1 MNLCTGM
8 MVNRYVHI
16 RAKREGKAPMRG
28 ADVTQEG
35 LFVARQ
41 TVDYVPADHPLIA
54 IRDILNHALR
64 DMDVL
69 FESIYDDRGRYSV
82 PREWLLRGLVLQALY
97 GIRSERLLC
106 EQLGYNMLYRWFVGL
121 GMEELAWDHSTYT
134 RNRDRLIE
142 HDVVR
147 ALFAQVM
154 QQAKDAQ
161 LLSSE
166 HFSVDG
172 TLIRAWASQKSF
184 VPKEGPPPPSSGSHS
199 NPEVD
204 FKRQKRS
211 NDTHASSTDPDARL
225 FTKSKKEGS
234 VLAYMGHVLMDNRSK
249 LAVDTRLTLAT
260 GTAERDAAIDMLA
273 ALPGEQPK
281 TVGADKN
288 YDTEAF
294 VAACRDIKVTPHVAQ
309 NTYEYDT
316 KTGKRVKRQSRI
328 DGRTTRHAGYAVS
341 QVIRKVIETLFG
353 DGKQHGATIR
363 QVKLRGLPKV
373 NDVFTLSMLVVNLR
387 RLPKLFA
394 AQPIMAGSG

>member
-1 MNLCTGM
+1 
-8 MVNRYVHI
+8 
-16 RAKREGKAPMRG
+16 MRG

-35 LFVARQ
+35 LFVVKQ
-41 TVDYVPADHPLIA
+41 TSDYVPAEHPLIP
-54 IRDILNHALR
+54 IREILNTALR

-69 FESIYDDRGRYSV
+69 FESMYEDRGRYSV
-82 PREWLLRGLVLQALY
+82 PPEWLLRGLVLQTLY

-106 EQLGYNMLYRWFVGL
+106 EQLGYNMLFRCFLGF
-121 GMEELAWDHSTYT
+121 GMEDAAWDHSTYT
-134 RNRDRLIE
+134 QNRDRLIDHE
-142 HDVVR
+142 VIKN
-147 ALFAQVM
+147 LFGRVMAQ
-154 QQAKDAQ
+154 AEAGN

-172 TLIRAWASQKSF
+172 TLIRAWASHKSF
-184 VPKEGPPPPSSGSHS
+184 VPKDGPPPDKTGSKS

-211 NDTHASSTDPDARL
+211 NETHASSTDPDSRL
-225 FTKSKKEGS
+225 FTKSKKADAVPS
-234 VLAYMGHVLMDNRSK
+234 FMGHVLMDNRSK

-260 GTAERDAAIDMLA
+260 GTAEREAALDMLA
-273 ALPGEQPK
+273 SLPGAQRK

-288 YDTEAF
+288 YDTEGF
-294 VAACRDIKVTPHVAQ
+294 VSACQEINVTPHVAQ

-316 KTGKRVKRQSRI
+316 KTGKRAQRESRI
-328 DGRTTRHAGYAVS
+328 DARTTRHQGYRVS

-363 QVKLRGLPKV
+363 QVKLRGQRKV
-373 NDVFTLSMLVVNLR
+373 SDVFTLSMLTVNLR

-394 AQPIMAGSG
+394 VQAIMVPSG

>member
-1 MNLCTGM
+1 
-8 MVNRYVHI
+8 
-16 RAKREGKAPMRG
+16 MRG

-35 LFVARQ
+35 LFLSRQ
-41 TVDYVPADHPLIA
+41 TADYVPAGHPLVA
-54 IRDILNHALR
+54 IREILNRALR

-69 FESIYDDRGRYSV
+69 FESIYDERGRYSV
-82 PREWLLRGLVLQALY
+82 PPEWLLRGLVLQALY

-121 GMEELAWDHSTYT
+121 SMDDAAWDHSTYT

-142 HDVVR
+142 HEVVR
-147 ALFAQVM
+147 GLFGQVM
-154 QQAKDAQ
+154 QQAKEAQ
-161 LLSSE
+161 LLSAE

-172 TLIRAWASQKSF
+172 TLIRAWASHKSF
-184 VPKEGPPPPSSGSHS
+184 VPKDGPPPPSSGSRS

-211 NDTHASSTDPDARL
+211 NETHASTTDPDARL
-225 FTKSKKEGS
+225 FTKSNKAES
-234 VLAYMGHVLMDNRSK
+234 IPAYLGHVLMDNRSK

-260 GTAERDAAIDMLA
+260 GTAERDAAMEMLA
-273 ALPGEQPK
+273 DLPGEQRK

-288 YDTEAF
+288 YDTADF
-294 VAACRDIKVTPHVAQ
+294 VAGCREIKVTPHVAQ

-316 KTGKRVKRQSRI
+316 KTGKRAQRESRI
-328 DGRTTRHAGYAVS
+328 DGRTTRHDGYAVS
-341 QVIRKVIETLFG
+341 QVVRKMIETLFG

-363 QVKLRGLPKV
+363 QVKLRGQPKV
-373 NDVFTLSMLVVNLR
+373 SDTFTLSMLAVNLR

-394 AQPIMAGSG
+394 GQPIMAGAG

>member
-1 MNLCTGM
+1 
-8 MVNRYVHI
+8 
-16 RAKREGKAPMRG
+16 MRG
-28 ADVTQEG
+28 ADVTQES
-35 LFVARQ
+35 LFVIRQ
-41 TVDYVPADHPLIA
+41 TADYVPAGHPLVA
-54 IRDILNHALR
+54 IREILNCALR
-64 DMDVL
+64 DMDLL

-82 PREWLLRGLVLQALY
+82 PPEWLLRGLVLQALY

-106 EQLGYNMLYRWFVGL
+106 EQLGYNLLYRWFVGL
-121 GMEELAWDHSTYT
+121 SMDDVAWDHSTYT

-147 ALFAQVM
+147 GLFGQVM

-172 TLIRAWASQKSF
+172 TLIRAWASHKSF
-184 VPKEGPPPPSSGSHS
+184 VPKDGPPPPSSGSRS

-211 NDTHASSTDPDARL
+211 NETHASTTDPDARL
-225 FTKSKKEGS
+225 FTKSNKAES
-234 VLAYMGHVLMDNRSK
+234 IPAYMGHVLMDNRSK

-260 GTAERDAAIDMLA
+260 GSAERDAAIAMLA
-273 ALPGEQPK
+273 ELPGPQRK

-288 YDTEAF
+288 YDTANF
-294 VAACRDIKVTPHVAQ
+294 VANCRELKVTPHVAQ

-316 KTGKRVKRQSRI
+316 KTGKRVRRESRI
-328 DGRTTRHAGYAVS
+328 DGRTTRHDGYAVS
-341 QVIRKVIETLFG
+341 QVARKMIETLFG
-353 DGKQHGATIR
+353 DGKQHGGTIR

-373 NDVFTLSMLVVNLR
+373 KDVFTLAMLAVNLR
-387 RLPKLFA
+387 RLPGLMGAPA
-394 AQPIMAGSG
+394 AMAGSG